1 MADARP
7 DVTPPPPS
15 AGGPGAAPSPPGAW
29 SPAPTVAGGP
39 GPGGPATGAG
49 GHAPPPTPPR
59 RPIGLALALI
69 VVGVLWLLAVAGV
82 ALPWE
87 VLVPGALVV
96 VGALVLLSPLWGG
109 GNGLIGFGIALAVIA
124 LVVAVPSPAALS
136 AGDRTIVVTDPADL
150 EDRYGLG
157 AGTLTLDLRDLELP
171 PGTTEVQA
179 GVNLGEL
186 VVVVPPEV
194 SVAGE
199 GRVFLGEVDHFD
211 RTNGGI
217 APRAS
222 LADPGTDADRV
233 LELRLRVG
241 LGQIE
246 VRR

>member
-1 MADARP
+1 
-7 DVTPPPPS
+7 
-15 AGGPGAAPSPPGAW
+15 
-29 SPAPTVAGGP
+29 
-39 GPGGPATGAG
+39 
-49 GHAPPPTPPR
+49 
-59 RPIGLALALI
+59 
-69 VVGVLWLLAVAGV
+69 
-82 ALPWE
+82 
-87 VLVPGALVV
+87 
-96 VGALVLLSPLWGG
+96 VLLSPLWGG